1 MLCPYCDNEMTPGFI
16 QSQKPMV
23 WKGKMASFP
32 GSGDFAAGSIEL
44 SDTTFFKGAYV
55 EAHLCRE
62 CRKLIIELENI

>member
-1 MLCPYCDNEMTPGFI
+1 
-16 QSQKPMV
+16 MV